1 MIKLSIHHLLIVS
14 LILNFFIGCSRVRES
29 AGVTRKSPDEFQVVN
44 NPPLVIPPNYKLVPP
59 DQLQEKNIENIEKE
73 LAQEILFG
81 LEEKNNTEE
90 NQLST
95 MNKILSKVNK
105 GDTSDTI
112 REEIDEDF
120 AKEIVTKDGSFFKWK
135 DEKEVLDAIEE
146 SERIREKNFDNE
158 SIAEG
163 DVPIIKQKVKKKK
176 KKRFFIF

>member
-1 MIKLSIHHLLIVS
+1 M
-14 LILNFFIGCSRVRES
+14 
-29 AGVTRKSPDEFQVVN
+29 
-44 NPPLVIPPNYKLVPP
+44 
-59 DQLQEKNIENIEKE
+59 
-73 LAQEILFG
+73 
-81 LEEKNNTEE
+81 EEKNNTEE

-146 SERIREKNFDNE
+146 SERIREKNFDKE

-163 DVPIIKQKVKKKK
+163 DVPTIKPKVKKKK

>member
-1 MIKLSIHHLLIVS
+1 MLIIF
-14 LILNFFIGCSRVRES
+14 LTCNIFFGCSKIRQS
-29 AGVTRKSPDEFQVVN
+29 AGVARKAPDEFQAIE
-44 NPPLVIPPNYKLVPP
+44 NPPLVIPPNYNLIPP

-95 MNKILSKVNK
+95 MNKILSKATK
-105 GDTSDTI
+105 GGTSDTI

-120 AKEIVTKDGSFFKWK
+120 AKEIVTKDESLFNWK

-146 SERIREKNFDNE
+146 SERIRDKNFDNE

-163 DVPIIKQKVKKKK
+163 DVPTIKQKVKKKK